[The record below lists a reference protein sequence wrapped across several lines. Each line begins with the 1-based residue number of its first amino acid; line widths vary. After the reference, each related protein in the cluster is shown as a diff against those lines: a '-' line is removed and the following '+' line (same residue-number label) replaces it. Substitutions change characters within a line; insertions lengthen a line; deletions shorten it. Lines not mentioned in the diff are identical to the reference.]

1 MDVKQM
7 VSPGIKKGMKS
18 GMKHGIYKGKDRGKE
33 EKMCPE
39 CGKPVSKCGCKGY

>member
-1 MDVKQM
+1 MDIKQM

-33 EKMCPE
+33 EKMCPD
-39 CGKPVSKCGCKGY
+39 CGKPASKCECKGY